1 MYGAVRRVSINLS
14 LFFLQKARYIINRD
28 TKTCQKSPPVGPFQT
43 IDIPPTAKFVA
54 EEWIGVKGLV
64 GAGFATELWVG
75 TPPGV
80 SGSSLYLMSVS
91 MYPLNTWLY
100 WLT

>member
-1 MYGAVRRVSINLS
+1 MRTIGAGSPQVGHLLLIHFKFSPFLVRR
-14 LFFLQKARYIINRD
+14 QD
-28 TKTCQKSPPVGPFQT
+28 
-43 IDIPPTAKFVA
+43 
-54 EEWIGVKGLV
+54 E
-64 GAGFATELWVG
+64 TELWVG